1 MIEEGGGASRS
12 TDPAAGTS
20 SATDVSLREFIEQR
34 FRDLER
40 RLDERR
46 ASDAQAVAIAK
57 ETADAALEA
66 HNQLIR
72 QMRGQATEAQRQL
85 DKVTDTFATKDNLQ
99 TLELLIDQRLKS
111 IDGRL
116 QGIETAAGGVS
127 AGRLAVR
134 GAWADL
140 KGIIVLGFVVMA
152 GIIGLIT
159 YLAQN

>member
-34 FRDLER
+34 FLALEK

-46 ASDAQAVAIAK
+46 QSDHAAVKIAK

-72 QMRGQATEAQRQL
+72 QMRGQAIESQRQL
-85 DKVTDTFATKDNLQ
+85 DKLTDTYATKENLA
-99 TLELLIDQRLKS
+99 TLETLIDQRLKN
-111 IDGRL
+111 
-116 QGIETAAGGVS
+116 IE
-127 AGRLAVR
+127 
-134 GAWADL
+134 
-140 KGIIVLGFVVMA
+140 
-152 GIIGLIT
+152 
-159 YLAQN
+159 

>member
-1 MIEEGGGASRS
+1 MEEGGGASRS

-20 SATDVSLREFIEQR
+20 SATDVSLREFIDQR

-46 ASDAQAVAIAK
+46 MSDAQAVVIAK

-72 QMRGQATEAQRQL
+72 RMEVQAIESQRQL
-85 DKVTDTFATKDNLQ
+85 DKLTDTYATKENLK
-99 TLELLIDQRLKS
+99 TLEVLIEQKLTS

-116 QGIETAAGGVS
+116 QGIETHSVGTIS
-127 AGRLAVR
+127 SREAVR
-134 GAWADL
+134 GVWSDL
-140 KGIIVLGFVVMA
+140 RSVIVFGFIILA
-152 GIIGLIT
+152 GVIGLIT